1 MDDRVIPV
9 QQDEIQAKDDQIG
22 ELTQQLHECTLVS
35 HEKHE
40 EIEEKKRQL
49 QQNVEELTQ
58 SQERELRQL
67 NEQLE
72 EQEQVTA
79 EIQKTNRC
87 LQNGRVEELQQ
98 LLSQQKHP
106 QTLPA
111 ASEEQSIKSKLP
123 KQPSLNVDPTSQPP
137 SKKAL
142 RLNWRDRGKAPLH
155 MARGA
160 AVVEGEVAYF
170 VGPDGQGCSY
180 NSINK
185 KWKKIPRC
193 SYLQCSLAVINGQLT
208 AIGGRKYFLR
218 DKLIR
223 DVTNKLL
230 SLSEDRNWKEIFPP
244 TLTKRYDVVAISSSD
259 YLIVAGGMAMNRPL
273 MTVRGFMQ
281 VHIGVPDVLYST
293 AVEVMDIKTRVWF
306 TVASLPDW
314 YNNTSAIICGD
325 HLYMLGG
332 DNRFSSTSNTN
343 RVLTCSLTKLVQS
356 SSSSSSSSVWHRIAD
371 APAYR
376 STCANINGEL
386 LAVGGHDIG
395 RRQATRSI
403 HKYNPTTNSWDEI
416 SNMSTA
422 RYECLIAV
430 LPTNEMMV
438 VGGKYREYPED
449 YTNIYELAAF

>member
-1 MDDRVIPV
+1 MIPV

-35 HEKHE
+35 HEKRE

-49 QQNVEELTQ
+49 QQNVEELKR
-58 SQERELRQL
+58 SQEREQRQL

-79 EIQKTNRC
+79 EIQKTNHSA
-87 LQNGRVEELQQ
+87 LQNRPVEELQQ
-98 LLSQQKHP
+98 QLSQQKHP

-123 KQPSLNVDPTSQPP
+123 TQTSLNVDPTSQPP
-137 SKKAL
+137 SKKVL

-155 MARGA
+155 MGRGA
-160 AVVEGEVAYF
+160 AVVDGEVAYF

-230 SLSEDRNWKEIFPP
+230 SLGEDGNWKEIFPP

-259 YLIVAGGMAMNRPL
+259 YLIVAGGMTMIRPL
-273 MTVRGFMQ
+273 MTVHGFMQ
-281 VHIGVPDVLYST
+281 VHIGVPGVRYST
-293 AVEVMDIKTRVWF
+293 AVEVMDIKTLVWF
-306 TVASLPDW
+306 TVTSLPDW
-314 YNNTSAIICGD
+314 YDNTSAIICGD

-356 SSSSSSSSVWHRIAD
+356 PSSSSSVWHRIAD

-386 LAVGGHDIG
+386 LAVGGHDNG
-395 RRQATRSI
+395 RRQATAFI
-403 HKYNPTTNSWDEI
+403 HKYNHTTNSWDEI

-422 RYECLIAV
+422 RYECLVAV

-449 YTNIYELAAF
+449 YTDIYELATF